1 MAFNN
6 IFKYCLIIVFGCIN
20 LKLFAQ
26 NIALQQVFNG
36 RYDFTFIGNTLNP
49 DENSNMNTPTILTQ
63 SSANLNLAPNNVI
76 EKAYLYWSGSGI
88 GDYNIKLNGVNIG
101 AQRIFGVVLPGTALP
116 FFSAFAD
123 VTSQLQATGNGVYQV
138 SDMDLSA
145 IIADYFPSR
154 MNYGGWAIVIV
165 YSNPTLPINQ
175 LNVYD
180 GLQAIPRTANSS
192 LHIVLNSLNVVDNVG
207 AKIGFL
213 AWEGD
218 SNIAVNETLKINGN
232 TLSNPP
238 LNPDDN
244 TFNGTNSVTNSTN
257 LYNMDLDI
265 YDIQNNINVG
275 DTTANID
282 LTSGQDFVMI
292 NAIVT
297 KLNSQLPDASIIIN
311 NVAQTCNSSQIT
323 VNYTVYNTNGLVDLP
338 TNTPVDFNV
347 GYGIEDQIMQQ
358 IYPTIYTTTSV
369 AAGGQQTFQVTFLL
383 PAEVSDYY
391 WLNFCVNV
399 NPFTNQTYFPETN
412 ITNNCA
418 RLETRML
425 QIPKFNILPD
435 LESCNKGLTSGYFDF
450 SSYESSVKID
460 LLDNVAFFE
469 SEFDALNN
477 QNNIMNIANYHATT
491 TPKKIFVKL
500 TNNITCTNITS
511 FLLNTRKCEPVVFNA
526 VSANNDAKND
536 VFFIEGLRNIFLD
549 FELYIYNRWGQLVWK
564 GNNNIEDF
572 DGTSNSGFHVAGK
585 TLAEGTYFYILDL
598 KDINFPKTKNG
609 YLYLTK

>member
-1 MAFNN
+1 MTF
-6 IFKYCLIIVFGCIN
+6 IHKLKYCLIIVFGCAN
-20 LKLFAQ
+20 LNLFAQ
-26 NIALQQVFNG
+26 NVALQQVFNG

-49 DENSNMNTPTILTQ
+49 DENSYMNTPSILTQ
-63 SSANLNLAPNNVI
+63 SSANLNLAQNNIV

-88 GDYNIKLNGVNIG
+88 GDYNIKLNGVNIV
-101 AQRIFGVVLPGTALP
+101 AQRIFGVVLPGSTLP

-123 VTSQLQATGNGVYQV
+123 VTSQVQAHGNGVYQV

-154 MNYGGWAIVIV
+154 INYGGWAIVII
-165 YSNPTLPINQ
+165 YSNPNLPINQ
-175 LNVYD
+175 LNIYD

-192 LHIVLNSLNVVDNVG
+192 LHIVLNSLNVVDSVG

-232 TLSNPP
+232 TLSNTP
-238 LNPDDN
+238 LNPADN
-244 TFNGTNSVTNSTN
+244 AFNGTNSVTNSTD

-275 DTTANID
+275 DTSVNID

-297 KLNSQLPDASIIIN
+297 KLNSQLPDASITID
-311 NVAQTCNSSQIT
+311 NVAQTCNSSLIT
-323 VNYTVYNTNGLVDLP
+323 VTYTVFNTNGAVNLP
-338 TNTPVDFNV
+338 TNTPIDFNV

-358 IYPTIYTTTSV
+358 LYPTIYTTTSV

-383 PAEVSDYY
+383 PGGVIDYY
-391 WLNFCVNV
+391 WLNFCINM

-412 ITNNCA
+412 NTNNCA
-418 RLETRML
+418 RLEMRMM

-435 LESCNKGLTSGYFDF
+435 IESCNKGLTSGYFDF
-450 SSYESSVKID
+450 SSYESLVKID
-460 LLDNVAFFE
+460 VLDNVAFYE
-469 SEFDALNN
+469 SELDALNN
-477 QNNIMNIANYHATT
+477 QNQIANLSNYFALT

-500 TNNITCTNITS
+500 INNFTCANITS

-526 VSANNDAKND
+526 VTANNDSKND
-536 VFFIEGLRNIFLD
+536 VLFIDGLRDVFLD
-549 FELYIYNRWGQLVWK
+549 FELFIYNRWGQLVWK

-572 DGTSNSGFHVAGK
+572 DGTSNVGLHIAGK
-585 TLAEGTYFYILDL
+585 TLAVGTYFYILDL
-598 KDINFPKTKNG
+598 KDSNYPKTKNG